1 MLSDRF
7 YNALFA
13 SEHVSFGPA
22 LDAAKA
28 QVLAAHPSWVDAA
41 LTMQLLGDPAQ
52 RLALPTAPDY
62 AAQTLVVDADPL
74 QGHSTVEVHATL
86 ANYGRTSGDSV
97 LVELLAYPEGEA
109 LPDTLQSVLE
119 PPFSGERTLSFNWSI
134 GARRGPWRLVL
145 RLDSDDM
152 LSEINED
159 NNALVQDVEIAHRAW
174 PNPSIQLTTR
184 QSAQIRSVWKQSF
197 RTT

>member
-1 MLSDRF
+1 M
-7 YNALFA
+7 
-13 SEHVSFGPA
+13 
-22 LDAAKA
+22 

-52 RLALPTAPDY
+52 RLALPAAPDY
-62 AAQTLVVDADPL
+62 AAQTIALDADPL
-74 QGHSTVEVHATL
+74 QGNSTVEVHATL

-109 LPDTLQSVLE
+109 LPDTLQSILE
-119 PPFSGERTLSFNWSI
+119 PPFSGERTLSFNWST

-152 LSEINED
+152 LSESNED
-159 NNALVQDVEIAHRAW
+159 NNALVQDVEIRASRIATRSAL
-174 PNPSIQLTTR
+174 PTNINEKLTTMR
-184 QSAQIRSVWKQSF
+184 ATWAKRRCLTLILSDARII
-197 RTT
+197 